1 MTNSW
6 LLVAAGG
13 AIGAVARHGLNSIIH
28 QRMLT
33 SRFPA
38 GIFVVNVAGSFAIG
52 LLGGLLASERLSWG
66 PEARTFA
73 IVGVLGGFT
82 TFSSFSF
89 DTLALA
95 REGFTGYALTNAFG
109 QVAMSLVAVW
119 VGYMLGRG

>member
-1 MTNSW
+1 MSW

-13 AIGAVARHGLNSIIH
+13 AIGAVARHALNSLIH
-28 QRMLT
+28 QRIVT
-33 SRFPA
+33 SRFPI

-66 PEARTFA
+66 QGARTFA

-89 DTLALA
+89 DTLTLA
-95 REGFTGYALTNAFG
+95 RDGLTSYAIWNAIG
-109 QVAMSLVAVW
+109 QVALSLVAVW
-119 VGYMLGRG
+119 AGFLLGRS